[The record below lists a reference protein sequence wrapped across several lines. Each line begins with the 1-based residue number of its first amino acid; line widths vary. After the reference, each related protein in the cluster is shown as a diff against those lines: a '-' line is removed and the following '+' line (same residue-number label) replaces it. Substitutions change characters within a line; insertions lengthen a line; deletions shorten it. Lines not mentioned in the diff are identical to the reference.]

1 MRACHRARD
10 AAIDRRSAGSYAP
23 TRDDAHAA
31 GAGLDAGGMELLPP
45 LPGPGRLVVLPP
57 SASAHAPERLAIAH
71 GAAAWWASMLSRFG
85 RETTWLLEWVS
96 HGPNG
101 LDRPHDDD
109 VRTQARRPGV
119 EARFA
124 LLPEYGARTGEPVVL
139 LAARL
144 VEVSHQGS
152 LRVLGDWAF
161 EPTGRIEL
169 DIVDSTFE
177 LLLRVADAMGLHCPY
192 EGWREAFSA
201 SLPGPAVA
209 FLRAIG
215 TVELLSRGHRSTD
228 RTTSLRALVRAIH
241 RAPRM
246 RDAIDLFP
254 RLTLA
259 ALEDPAVDE
268 HEVEDIWRE
277 ACSAVAERV
286 PAAWTRIPEL
296 MRTRTDDDGGAF
308 A

>member
-1 MRACHRARD
+1 MD
-10 AAIDRRSAGSYAP
+10 
-23 TRDDAHAA
+23 
-31 GAGLDAGGMELLPP
+31 LLPP

-57 SASAHAPERLAIAH
+57 ATAALAPERLAIAH
-71 GAAAWWASMLSRFG
+71 GAAAWWANLLSRFG
-85 RETTWLLEWVS
+85 RETTWLLEWRTHGS
-96 HGPNG
+96 HGPN
-101 LDRPHDDD
+101 DDD
-109 VRTQARRPGV
+109 VRAQARRPGV

-144 VEVSHQGS
+144 VEVSHQGP
-152 LRVLGDWAF
+152 LRLLGDWAF

-177 LLLRVADAMGLHCPY
+177 LLLRVSDAMGLHCPY
-192 EGWREAFSA
+192 DGWREAFSA
-201 SLPGPAVA
+201 SLPGPVVA

-215 TVELLSRGHRSTD
+215 TVELLSRGHRSAD

-246 RDAIDLFP
+246 RDAIELFP

-259 ALEDPAVDE
+259 ALEDPVVDE
-268 HEVEDIWRE
+268 HEIEDIWRD

-296 MRTRTDDDGGAF
+296 MRTRMDDDDGAF

>member
-1 MRACHRARD
+1 MPPI
-10 AAIDRRSAGSYAP
+10 AAAQ
-23 TRDDAHAA
+23 
-31 GAGLDAGGMELLPP
+31 
-45 LPGPGRLVVLPP
+45 
-57 SASAHAPERLAIAH
+57 APERLAVAH
-71 GAAAWWASMLSRFG
+71 GAAAWWSSMLSRFG
-85 RETTWLLEWVS
+85 RESTWLLEWVA
-96 HGPNG
+96 HGPHG
-101 LDRPHDDD
+101 AERPADDD
-109 VRTQARRPGV
+109 VRAQVRRPGV

-144 VEVSHQGS
+144 VEISHQGPI
-152 LRVLGDWAF
+152 RVVGDWAF

-177 LLLRVADAMGLHCPY
+177 LLLRVSEAMGLHCPY
-192 EGWREAFSA
+192 DGWREAFSA
-201 SLPGPAVA
+201 SLPGPVVA

-215 TVELLSRGHRSTD
+215 TVELLSRGHASAD

-246 RDAIDLFP
+246 REAIDLFP

-259 ALEDPAVDE
+259 AMEDPVVDE
-268 HEVEDIWRE
+268 GEIEDIWRD

-286 PAAWTRIPEL
+286 PATWTRIPEL
-296 MRTRTDDDGGAF
+296 MRLRTDDDAF